1 MNGELP
7 DTVFYPS
14 QLSLLIPQFTHSV
27 QPEGRGSKEELQVR
41 AGGGTGGR
49 QAAEDDGGRG
59 QGEIEVTSPAVRT
72 AERTTPHAPLRAVP
86 QA

>member
-27 QPEGRGSKEELQVR
+27 QPEGRGSKEELQV
-41 AGGGTGGR
+41 
-49 QAAEDDGGRG
+49 Q
-59 QGEIEVTSPAVRT
+59 V
-72 AERTTPHAPLRAVP
+72 
-86 QA
+86 